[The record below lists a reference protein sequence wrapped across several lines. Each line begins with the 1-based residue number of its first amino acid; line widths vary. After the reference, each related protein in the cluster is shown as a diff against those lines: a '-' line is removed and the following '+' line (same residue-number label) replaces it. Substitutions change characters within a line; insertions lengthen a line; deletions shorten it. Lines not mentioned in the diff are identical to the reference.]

1 MRINEILTESQL
13 QQLDEGPIGSA
24 LGAVGR
30 GIGKVAGGVAKGIG
44 AVAGGVVGAGRAMKK
59 GYQSGK
65 AFVGDDPD
73 PNKGQ
78 PGYDGSAAAPASGGA
93 PAAGAAPAAGGGG
106 AATAAPASG
115 GAPAADAAPAP
126 AAGGGAPSAQDI
138 NAAGPKGTA
147 PATAQTGA
155 AGAALAKTT
164 AAVDQ
169 QTTAKAG
176 QTVYAQVKANVDK
189 LDKKGKQRIL
199 QLLQKSMATPDPKP
213 AAGAAPAGGAAAAP
227 AATQGA
233 SPAAGGTGSG
243 FNPDTGKPF
252 ASAADRAAYDASP
265 AAKMPT
271 ADVEKAAG
279 GAAAPA
285 NTMANAPVS
294 ATNTAAA
301 DNPNQ
306 PPPKK
311 TGGKVAGQVS
321 QTPGAIAKR
330 EKRQA
335 AASAKSTGNKV
346 FGQMANTLQQQNAS
360 KNNYGNA
367 LSEALALRV
376 EAHKQKMFETGLSQ
390 GTISVFRK

>member
-1 MRINEILTESQL
+1 MRIHELLTESQL
-13 QQLDEGPIGSA
+13 QQIDEGPILNKIGSVVG
-24 LGAVGR
+24 GAAR
-30 GIGKVAGGVAKGIG
+30 GLAKGVG
-44 AVAGGVVGAGRAMKK
+44 AVAGGVVGAGRALAK

-78 PGYDGSAAAPASGGA
+78 PGYDAGGAPAKPAAGGAPAKPAAGGAAAPAAADPAPAAAGGAAA
-93 PAAGAAPAAGGGG
+93 PAAGA
-106 AATAAPASG
+106 
-115 GAPAADAAPAP
+115 DP
-126 AAGGGAPSAQDI
+126 AAGGGAAPTAAAGAAPTAQDI

-213 AAGAAPAGGAAAAP
+213 AAGAAGAPAASAAKPTTAAAP
-227 AATQGA
+227 AA
-233 SPAAGGTGSG
+233 PAAEPTTAAA
-243 FNPDTGKPF
+243 P
-252 ASAADRAAYDASP
+252 AADP
-265 AAKMPT
+265 
-271 ADVEKAAG
+271 
-279 GAAAPA
+279 AAPA

>member
-30 GIGKVAGGVAKGIG
+30 GIGKVAGGLAKGVG

-59 GYQSGK
+59 GYQAGK

-78 PGYDGSAAAPASGGA
+78 PGYDGSAAAPAAGAAPAGGTAPAAGGA
-93 PAAGAAPAAGGGG
+93 PAAAPGAA
-106 AATAAPASG
+106 APTSSTT
-115 GAPAADAAPAP
+115 PPT
-126 AAGGGAPSAQDI
+126 AQDI
-138 NAAGPKGTA
+138 NAQGPAGTA
-147 PATAQTGA
+147 PAKAQTGA
-155 AGAALAKTT
+155 AGQALAKTT
-164 AAVDQ
+164 AVVDKQ
-169 QTTAKAG
+169 QAQSQEKAN

-199 QLLQKSMATPDPKP
+199 QLLQKSVAAP
-213 AAGAAPAGGAAAAP
+213 AAGAAPVGGAAAEPTAAAGAAAPKKNLGFGFNTDTGEPFSSAEERTAAGEAGKMAAKEFPAAAP
-227 AATQGA
+227 AA
-233 SPAAGGTGSG
+233 
-243 FNPDTGKPF
+243 
-252 ASAADRAAYDASP
+252 
-265 AAKMPT
+265 
-271 ADVEKAAG
+271 
-279 GAAAPA
+279 A

>member
-93 PAAGAAPAAGGGG
+93 
-106 AATAAPASG
+106 
-115 GAPAADAAPAP
+115 AP
-126 AAGGGAPSAQDI
+126 AAGGGAPAAAPTSSTTPPTAQDI
-138 NAAGPKGTA
+138 NAQGPAGTA
-147 PATAQTGA
+147 PAKAQTGA
-155 AGAALAKTT
+155 AGQALAKTT
-164 AAVDQ
+164 AVVDKQ
-169 QTTAKAG
+169 QAQSQEKAN

-199 QLLQKSMATPDPKP
+199 QLLQKSVAAP

-279 GAAAPA
+279 GAAPAPAAPAAPA

>member
-13 QQLDEGPIGSA
+13 QQIEEGPILNKIGSVVG
-24 LGAVGR
+24 GAAR
-30 GIGKVAGGVAKGIG
+30 GLAKGVG

-59 GYQSGK
+59 GYQAGK

-78 PGYDGSAAAPASGGA
+78 PGYDAGGA
-93 PAAGAAPAAGGGG
+93 PAAPAGAAAAAGG
-106 AATAAPASG
+106 A
-115 GAPAADAAPAP
+115 
-126 AAGGGAPSAQDI
+126 APSAQDI
-138 NAAGPKGTA
+138 NAQGPKGTA

-169 QTTAKAG
+169 QTTTKAG

-199 QLLQKSMATPDPKP
+199 QLLQKSMATPNPKP
-213 AAGAAPAGGAAAAP
+213 AAGAAAPTAGAAAAP
-227 AATQGA
+227 AAEPTTA
-233 SPAAGGTGSG
+233 AAPAA
-243 FNPDTGKPF
+243 D
-252 ASAADRAAYDASP
+252 P
-265 AAKMPT
+265 AAAPAAEPT
-271 ADVEKAAG
+271 T
-279 GAAAPA
+279 AAPA

-306 PPPKK
+306 PPPA
-311 TGGKVAGQVS
+311 TTGRTQGGGKQKGVQS
-321 QTPGAIAKR
+321 QTPKAIAGRAATQARKD
-330 EKRQA
+330 A
-335 AASAKSTGNKV
+335 AAKAKAAGAGA

-367 LSEALALRV
+367 LSEALAQRV
-376 EAHKQKMFETGLSQ
+376 EMHKQKMFETGLSQ